1 MKRNSVAAVVPM
13 IFVVRPGET
22 TWSREGRQ
30 QGHLD
35 SPLTSK
41 GVAQARAA
49 GQALK
54 KLVPEGRKVCIETSP
69 IGRARQTAALLC
81 AELGLDVN
89 ALVVSPLLVEHHLGS
104 WQGLTNTQI
113 DERYPG
119 ARRAREE
126 NKWTYTVPG
135 GESYALVHR
144 RAQQW
149 LAQERRAPVTVAVTH
164 EMYSR
169 ALQGAYGG
177 LTPAETLGRSH
188 HQGRIYWLHDSQIE
202 EIHC

>member
-1 MKRNSVAAVVPM
+1 MKRNSAATGVQM
-13 IFVVRPGET
+13 IFLVRPGET

-54 KLVPEGRKVCIETSP
+54 KVLPKGQRICIETSP

-81 AELGLDVN
+81 AVLGLDVN
-89 ALVVSPLLVEHHLGS
+89 ALVVSPLLTEHHLGA
-104 WQGLTNTQI
+104 WQGLTNAEI
-113 DERYPG
+113 DKQYPG

-126 NKWTYTVPG
+126 NKWNYEVPG
-135 GESYALVHR
+135 GESYALVHK

-149 LAQERRAPVTVAVTH
+149 LAQERHAPVTVAVTH
-164 EMYSR
+164 EMWSR
-169 ALQGAYGG
+169 AFQGAYAG

-188 HQGRIYWLHDSQIE
+188 HQDRIYWLHDKKME
-202 EIHC
+202 EIVC

>member
-1 MKRNSVAAVVPM
+1 VSVPI
-13 IFVVRPGET
+13 IFLVRPGET
-22 TWSREGRQ
+22 TWNREGRQ

-41 GVAQARAA
+41 GIEQARAA

-54 KLVPEGRKVCIETSP
+54 KVLPDGQPVCIETSP

-89 ALVVSPLLVEHHLGS
+89 ALVVSPLLIEHHLGA
-104 WQGLTNTQI
+104 WQGLTNAQI
-113 DERYPG
+113 DKQYPG

-126 NKWTYTVPG
+126 NKWNYAVPG
-135 GESYALVHR
+135 GESYALAYK

-164 EMYSR
+164 EMCSR
-169 ALQGAYGG
+169 ALQGAYAG
-177 LTPAETLGRSH
+177 LTPAETLGRTH
-188 HQGRIYWLHDSQIE
+188 HQSRIYRLHDAQIE
-202 EIHC
+202 EILC

>member
-1 MKRNSVAAVVPM
+1 M
-13 IFVVRPGET
+13 IFLVRPGET
-22 TWSREGRQ
+22 TWNQERRQ

-35 SPLTSK
+35 SPLTSR
-41 GVAQARAA
+41 GVEQARAA
-49 GQALK
+49 GEALK
-54 KLVPEGRKVCIETSP
+54 KLLPKGQAVCIETSP

-81 AELGLDVN
+81 AALGLDVN
-89 ALVVSPLLVEHHLGS
+89 ALVVSPLLIEHHLGS
-104 WQGLTNTQI
+104 WQGLTNSQI

-126 NKWTYTVPG
+126 NKWTYIVPG
-135 GESYALVHR
+135 GESYELVYE
-144 RAQQW
+144 RAKQW
-149 LAQERRAPVTVAVTH
+149 LAHERRASVTVAVTH

-188 HQGRIYWLHDSQIE
+188 HQGRIYWLHDSRME
-202 EIHC
+202 EIPC

>member
-1 MKRNSVAAVVPM
+1 M

-54 KLVPEGRKVCIETSP
+54 KLLPEHQKVCIETSP

-89 ALVVSPLLVEHHLGS
+89 ALVVSPLLIEHHLGS
-104 WQGLTNTQI
+104 WQGLTNAQI

-126 NKWTYTVPG
+126 NKWTYTVPD
-135 GESYALVHR
+135 GESYALVYR

-149 LAQERRAPVTVAVTH
+149 LARERRAPVTVAVTH

-169 ALQGAYGG
+169 ALQGAYAG
-177 LTPAETLGRSH
+177 LSPAETLGRSH
-188 HQGRIYWLHDSQIE
+188 HQGRIYRLHDSQIQ
-202 EIHC
+202 EILC

>member
-1 MKRNSVAAVVPM
+1 M
-13 IFVVRPGET
+13 IFLVRPGET
-22 TWSREGRQ
+22 TWNRESRQ

-41 GVAQARAA
+41 GIEQARAA

-54 KLVPEGRKVCIETSP
+54 KLLPEGRNVCIETSP

-89 ALVVSPLLVEHHLGS
+89 ALVVSPLLIEHHLGS
-104 WQGLTNTQI
+104 WQGLTNAQI

-126 NKWTYTVPG
+126 NKWTYAVPG
-135 GESYALVHR
+135 GESYAMVHK
-144 RAQQW
+144 RAKQW
-149 LAQERRAPVTVAVTH
+149 LAQERRAPVTVVVTH

-169 ALQGAYGG
+169 VLQGAFGG
-177 LTPAETLGRSH
+177 LTPAGTLGRSH
-188 HQGRIYWLHDSQIE
+188 HQGRIYWLHDSQME
-202 EIHC
+202 EIRC

>member
-1 MKRNSVAAVVPM
+1 MERKSAAAGVPM
-13 IFVVRPGET
+13 IFLVRPGET
-22 TWSREGRQ
+22 TWNREKRQ

-41 GVAQARAA
+41 GIGQARAA

-54 KLVPEGRKVCIETSP
+54 TLLPQGQKVCIETSP

-89 ALVVSPLLVEHHLGS
+89 ALVVSPLLTEHHLGS
-104 WQGLTNTQI
+104 WQGLTNAEI

-135 GESYALVHR
+135 GESYALVYK
-144 RAQQW
+144 RAKQW
-149 LAQERRAPVTVAVTH
+149 LAQGRHAPVTVVVTH

-169 ALQGAYGG
+169 VLQGAYCG

-188 HQGRIYWLHDSQIE
+188 HQGLIYWLHDSQME
-202 EIHC
+202 EIRC

>member
-1 MKRNSVAAVVPM
+1 M
-13 IFVVRPGET
+13 IFLVRPGET
-22 TWSREGRQ
+22 TWNQERRQ

-35 SPLTSK
+35 SPLTSR
-41 GVAQARAA
+41 GVEQARAA
-49 GQALK
+49 AEALK
-54 KLVPEGRKVCIETSP
+54 KLLPKGQAVCIETSP

-81 AELGLDVN
+81 AALGLDVN
-89 ALVVSPLLVEHHLGS
+89 ALVVSPLLIEHHLGS
-104 WQGLTNTQI
+104 WQGLTNSQI

-126 NKWTYTVPG
+126 NKWTYIVPG
-135 GESYALVHR
+135 GESYELVYE
-144 RAQQW
+144 RAKQW
-149 LAQERRAPVTVAVTH
+149 LAHERRASVTVAVTH

-188 HQGRIYWLHDSQIE
+188 HQGRIYWLHDSRME
-202 EIHC
+202 EIPC

>member
-1 MKRNSVAAVVPM
+1 MKRNPAAARVSM
-13 IFVVRPGET
+13 IFLVRPGET
-22 TWSREGRQ
+22 AWNQERRQ
-30 QGHLD
+30 QGQLD

-41 GVAQARAA
+41 GVEQARAA

-54 KLVPEGRKVCIETSP
+54 KLLPMGQDVCIETSP

-81 AELGLDVN
+81 SELGLDVS
-89 ALVVSPLLVEHHLGS
+89 ALVVSPLLIEHHLGS
-104 WQGLTNTQI
+104 WQGLTNSQI

-126 NKWTYTVPG
+126 SKWTYTVPG
-135 GESYALVHR
+135 GESYAVVYE
-144 RAQQW
+144 RAKQW

-188 HQGRIYWLHDSQIE
+188 HQGRIYWLHDSRME
-202 EIHC
+202 EIPC